1 MAQNLV
7 LNILA
12 KDKTKQAFNGVRAG
26 LSNLRSAVFSVQ
38 GAIIGIGGGLAIKSI
53 LNVGSTVEQLRLRF
67 AFLFKGVKE
76 GDKAFQGLIDFA
88 GRVPFSLEEIQ
99 AGAGNLAV
107 VTKNAEE
114 LNEVLKLTGNVASV
128 TGLDFRTTA
137 EQIQRSFSS
146 GIGSADL
153 FRERGVRALLGFKA
167 GVQVTTEETK
177 KRFRELF
184 GEGGEFEKATEVL
197 STSFTGTLSMLSDK
211 LFKFRLD
218 TAQAGFFD
226 FIKQGLVEIN
236 KLIENNSEVLTGF
249 GQKLSAGLIT
259 ATKQII
265 LGSAVII
272 QAIKPIFSFIGQSL
286 LGLFDFLRTLPEGVR
301 TFGILGFLML
311 GGKGKALVIIIGGFI
326 DEIRSMM
333 GKLLMNFAEFNQII
347 LEVRKSLGLVSDE
360 NFVKILNQN
369 NRLVGIATN
378 LQKPINDYRK
388 ELEATSGGLDTTTKK
403 LRAFLETLEAKA
415 LLSAKQ
421 VEEILNKLKGATE
434 ESKKVGIELGKV
446 KENILT
452 AFKKDFESINQTIG
466 KMAHSSLKAFSKSLA
481 EAIVLGKDL
490 NMSMKELAQKIMV
503 DLVAFTI
510 QIVLQELIRKALS
523 GTIFDIFKNQKDVCE
538 DILGINKAQ
547 VTAESLKLALMKA
560 QTQELRNQKNEQKDK
575 NKQQFISLLLGG
587 GGGGFAQGGAVSKG
601 KPIVVGERGAEVFV
615 PNSTGQ
621 ITQNARGTGSGAV
634 NVNFTINTIDSRGFS
649 DALQEN
655 RGTITGIINNALA
668 EKGRSEL
675 V

>member
-12 KDKTKQAFNGVRAG
+12 KDKTRQAFNGVRAG
-26 LSNLRSAVFSVQ
+26 LTNLRSAVFSVQ
-38 GAIIGIGGGLAIKSI
+38 SAIIGIGGGLAIKSI

-114 LNEVLKLTGNVASV
+114 LNEILKITGNVASV

-236 KLIENNSEVLTGF
+236 KLIENNSDLVSTF
-249 GQKLSAGLIT
+249 GARLSAGLIQFTKT
-259 ATKQII
+259 AI
-265 LGSAVII
+265 LTSATVI
-272 QAIKPIFSFIGQSL
+272 QALTPVFSFIGTSIGNLFAVFKDLPQGVQT
-286 LGLFDFLRTLPEGVR
+286 LGL
-301 TFGILGFLML
+301 IGFLML
-311 GGKGKALVIIIGGFI
+311 GRLGKGVVLVIGGVF
-326 DEIRSMM
+326 DELRSVL
-333 GKLLMNFAEFNQII
+333 GDLANAYAFF
-347 LEVRKSLGLVSDE
+347 LEKITNGLAKTGMFKDKVANMRVVIEDFRKSADKL
-360 NFVKILNQN
+360 KIPFKVLSEE
-369 NRLVGIATN
+369 TS
-378 LQKPINDYRK
+378 KSTK
-388 ELEATSGGLDTTTKK
+388 ELDTFIG
-403 LRAFLETLEAKA
+403 RMEVFLNGLEAKA
-415 LLSAKQ
+415 LISAKQ
-421 VEEILNKLKGATE
+421 VEEILNKLKGSTE
-434 ESKKVGIELGKV
+434 ETKQFGLELGKV

-452 AFKKDFESINQTIG
+452 AFKKDFESINETIG
-466 KMAHSSLKAFSKSLA
+466 KMAQSGIKAFSRGLA
-481 EAIVLGKDL
+481 EALVLGKDL
-490 NMSMKELAQKIMV
+490 NMTFKEIAQKLLV
-503 DLVAFTI
+503 DMVAFTI
-510 QIVLQELIRKALS
+510 QIVIQETIRNALKKEQLDS
-523 GTIFDIFKNQKDVCE
+523 EAKITN
-538 DILGINKAQ
+538 
-547 VTAESLKLALMKA
+547 
-560 QTQELRNQKNEQKDK
+560 ELRSQTTEMKRQAVLSM
-575 NKQQFISLLLGG
+575 FT
-587 GGGGFAQGGAVSKG
+587 GGFSLPGFAKGGAVSKG
-601 KPIVVGERGAEVFV
+601 QPVVVGERGAEVFV

-621 ITQNARGTGSGAV
+621 IQQSARGTGGGAV

>member
-26 LSNLRSAVFSVQ
+26 LTNLRSAVFSVQ
-38 GAIIGIGGGLAIKSI
+38 SAIIGIGGGLAVKSI

-88 GRVPFSLEEIQ
+88 SKVPFSLEEIQ

-114 LNEVLKLTGNVASV
+114 LNEILKLTGNVASV

-167 GVQVTTEETK
+167 GVEVTTEETK
-177 KRFRELF
+177 QRFRELF

-197 STSFTGTLSMLSDK
+197 STSFTGTLSMLTDK

-226 FIKQGLVEIN
+226 FVKQGLVEVN
-236 KLIENNSEVLTGF
+236 KLLETNEKVLADF
-249 GQKLSAGLIT
+249 GAKLSAGLIE

-265 LGSAVII
+265 IGSAVII
-272 QAIKPIFSFIGQSL
+272 EAIKPVFSFVGRSL
-286 LGLFDFLRTLPEGVR
+286 LNLFDFLRSLPDGVR

-333 GKLLMNFAEFNQII
+333 GDFLMDFAEFNQKI
-347 LEVRKSLGLVSDE
+347 LEVRKSLFLVSDE
-360 NFVKILNQN
+360 NFTKILNQN
-369 NRLVGIATN
+369 NQLVGIATN
-378 LQKPINDYRK
+378 LKKPIKEYRK
-388 ELEATSGGLDTTTKK
+388 ELEATNGGLDESIKK
-403 LRAFLETLEAKA
+403 LRGFLETLEDKA
-415 LLSAKQ
+415 IISAKQ
-421 VEEILNKLKGATE
+421 VEEILNRLKGSTE
-434 ESKKVGIELGKV
+434 ETKNMGLQLGKV
-446 KENILT
+446 KDNILDG
-452 AFKKDFESINQTIG
+452 FKKDFDSINETLG
-466 KMAHSSLKAFSKSLA
+466 KMAQSGIKAFSRGLA
-481 EAIVLGKDL
+481 ESLILGKEL
-490 NMSMKELAQKIMV
+490 NMTMKEIAQKLLV
-503 DLVAFTI
+503 DIVAFTV
-510 QIVLQELIRKALS
+510 QIVIQETIRNAL
-523 GTIFDIFKNQKDVCE
+523 KKD
-538 DILGINKAQ
+538 Q
-547 VTAESLKLALMKA
+547 VDSEKQITN
-560 QTQELRNQKNEQKDK
+560 ELRSQTTEMKRQA
-575 NKQQFISLLLGG
+575 FLSLFTGGSGG
-587 GGGGFAQGGAVSKG
+587 GIPFMANGGAVSKG
-601 KPIVVGERGAEVFV
+601 QPVVVGERGAELFI
-615 PNSTGQ
+615 PNQSGQ
-621 ITQNARGTGSGAV
+621 ITQSARGTGGGSTT
-634 NVNFTINTIDSRGFS
+634 VNFNINTVDASGFEELLIRS
-649 DALQEN
+649 
-655 RGTITGIINNALA
+655 RGTITQLINNAVNERGKESLI
-668 EKGRSEL
+668 
-675 V
+675 